1 MSLTKSIRRAL
12 VCALTAL
19 PLIHGVPAVWAQ
31 SYPGKPIRI
40 VVPFA
45 AGGGS
50 DNVARVVAPKLSE
63 SWKVAVVIDNRP
75 GAGGAIGAELV
86 ATSPADGYTLLL
98 SDSSAV
104 TMNPFLY
111 PTLPYQAKDLVPV
124 INLATFALVLLVPPD
139 SPAKSVRDLVAM
151 DKAKPGSLNAASSG
165 NGTSP
170 HLTLEMMNS
179 IVGTRIAH
187 VPYKGGGPAFVD
199 IMAGRVD
206 MFFSGLSLSSM
217 PLINAGKL
225 KALAVTTATRVPSA
239 PTIPTIAESG
249 YPGFEA
255 ISAQTLFAPAGTP
268 PEIVR
273 RLNAELTRI
282 LRTPEVAERWAQS
295 AYLPVQDQSPSQ
307 LAAWFARESDK
318 WGKLIREQNI
328 KID

>member
-1 MSLTKSIRRAL
+1 MSGTRSKVSILAG
-12 VCALTAL
+12 ALTAALLATAL
-19 PLIHGVPAVWAQ
+19 PEAVAQ
-31 SYPGKPIRI
+31 SYPSKPIRV

-50 DNVARVVAPKLSE
+50 DNVARAVMPALSE
-63 SWKVAVVIDNRP
+63 ALKVPVVIDNRP
-75 GAGGAIGAELV
+75 GAGGAVGAEIV
-86 ATSPADGYTLLL
+86 ATSPPDGYTLLL
-98 SDSSAV
+98 SDSSAI

-179 IVGTRIAH
+179 TAGTKIAH

-206 MFFSGLSLSSM
+206 LFFSGLSLSSM
-217 PLINAGKL
+217 PLISSGKL

-239 PTIPTIAESG
+239 PTIPTMAESG

-255 ISAQTLFAPAGTP
+255 ISAQSLFAPAGTP

-273 RLNAELTRI
+273 KLNAELTRI
-282 LRTPEVAERWAQS
+282 LRTPAVAERWAQS
-295 AYLPVQDQSPSQ
+295 AYLPVVDQSPAE
-307 LAAWFARESDK
+307 LATWFSRESDK

-328 KID
+328 KVD